1 MLFASLI
8 EGLRNLDEKTVEFF
22 IDNYSGLI
30 KTFIRKKVHPNDV
43 DDATQEF
50 LFHILKTNLFEKF
63 VGDDEKGFRAYLI
76 KCALNFSFDWRQ
88 KEINHNSPL
97 EVFDAANPSHIEAV
111 MQEDIVFQ
119 QFSENQMV
127 RRLKDAVAQLDE
139 NYRTIIELKLLGY
152 SNAEIARAL
161 DKPLGSVNSWYTRA
175 MQVLR
180 QSLKDLHTSGEN
192 NGIKE

>member
-97 EVFDAANPSHIEAV
+97 EVFDAANPSHIEAILQGDIIFEHFAENEI
-111 MQEDIVFQ
+111 MQ
-119 QFSENQMV
+119 
-127 RRLKDAVAQLDE
+127 RLNKAVGLLDE
-139 NYRTIIELKLLGY
+139 NYRIVIELKLLGY

-175 MQVLR
+175 LHVLR
-180 QSLKDLHTSGEN
+180 ESLKDLHTSGED
-192 NGIKE
+192 NGTKK